1 MSRLDTPL
9 YSSLHLFHTPDAYL
23 FSSSSGVSGRFLVVD
38 RVTGDVSIADGLS
51 VPIDRVTKT
60 EELHGIIGI
69 VELVSGPHLVVVKRR
84 GKVGDL
90 THSNHP
96 VYELAEADVLPYCRT
111 VNHLTRGQQQE
122 NESFLA
128 MMNQVLATP
137 SFYFSYTTDLTRSMQ
152 GKESFASSSPD
163 SIGGESALEVV
174 TRLYTDWE
182 ERFVWNRFLLEP
194 FLSRGAEF
202 LRYCLPLIHGCVF
215 IRQCSINGRLFRWS
229 LVSRRSRRRAGT
241 RYFSRGCDSD
251 GECSNFVE
259 TEQIVEHA
267 DSCSSFILTRGSI
280 PLSWSQLPNVINYKP
295 ECKIGHEKSHAEG
308 FSKHFSQHI
317 TKYGACVSDVKWHS
331 VQITHF

>member
-1 MSRLDTPL
+1 MYVDIWEFRECISHYPSMTTYISSVHCRVTESVNKSKLFLKDFIPKYKAHASSLLSALFAQLIIMSRLDTPL
-9 YSSLHLFHTPDAYL
+9 YPSLHLFHTPDAYL
-23 FSSSSGVSGRFLVVD
+23 FSSSSGVSGRFLVID
-38 RVTGDVSIADGLS
+38 RVTRDVSIADGLT

-84 GKVGDL
+84 SKLGDL
-90 THSNHP
+90 THSNHS
-96 VYELAEADVLPYCRT
+96 VYELAETDVLPYCRT

-122 NESFLA
+122 NEYFLT
-128 MMNQVLATP
+128 MINQVLSTP

-152 GKESFASSSPD
+152 SKEGFAVSD
-163 SIGGESALEVV
+163 SGGESVLEFV

-202 LRYCLPLIHGCVF
+202 LRYCLPLIHGSVF

-241 RYFSRGCDSD
+241 RDPRLRFLLYVVTSKMIFHSGAR
-251 GECSNFVE
+251 F
-259 TEQIVEHA
+259 
-267 DSCSSFILTRGSI
+267 
-280 PLSWSQLPNVINYKP
+280 PLFHHLRRYEN
-295 ECKIGHEKSHAEG
+295 
-308 FSKHFSQHI
+308 
-317 TKYGACVSDVKWHS
+317 
-331 VQITHF
+331 